1 MLSARCKNCNV
12 ELISSN
18 KTQSCGCPNIMTI
31 TSNKITAVNMNQVV
45 LTNVEKSIKKDGVL
59 NKNDLQYQEN
69 RRKRKVRK
77 LNYEVR

>member
-1 MLSARCKNCNV
+1 
-12 ELISSN
+12 
-18 KTQSCGCPNIMTI
+18 
-31 TSNKITAVNMNQVV
+31 MNQVV